1 MLLRLVRIV
10 PDAFRAW
17 GGGTERGT
25 RHLRA
30 HETLYRV
37 QARSRGAPVV
47 LAVPGKSLPKR
58 FGDAPSV
65 CVTESGEYGPRRCR
79 AECLDEFLPEEPER
93 DGIEQEHAL
102 ASEGDAS
109 ALGDEMQQFVN
120 IEIGGAHQTL
130 REVIQNESQAYHFD
144 SHFGRRRIGSL
155 YKLLKTNVGQSW
167 RPPCLVLGVQ
177 RMDAEIQE
185 EQMATERWEIDSS
198 HSSLHFSVRHLVIAK
213 VRGSFARWSGTIQV
227 PDGDFSK
234 ATVAVTIDASSIDTG
249 VADRD
254 AHLKSPDFFDAAQ
267 HAELRFVGKRV
278 QPRSGTEI
286 DVVGDLTIKGIT
298 REVVLRVE
306 RHGQAK
312 DPWGNV
318 RAAFT
323 AKTSIDR
330 KDFGLTWNQVLETGG
345 VMVGDRVEIEADIEA
360 VKQVE
365 AQVA

>member
-1 MLLRLVRIV
+1 MVST
-10 PDAFRAW
+10 ARA
-17 GGGTERGT
+17 
-25 RHLRA
+25 
-30 HETLYRV
+30 
-37 QARSRGAPVV
+37 
-47 LAVPGKSLPKR
+47 AV
-58 FGDAPSV
+58 APSV
-65 CVTESGEYGPRRCR
+65 SMSSFLRSPSATASSRSTRSPAKVMRPPSGTKCSSSWISRSLACMGP
-79 AECLDEFLPEEPER
+79 
-93 DGIEQEHAL
+93 
-102 ASEGDAS
+102 S
-109 ALGDEMQQFVN
+109 A
-120 IEIGGAHQTL
+120 
-130 REVIQNESQAYHFD
+130 RSCQNESQAYHFD
-144 SHFGRRRIGSL
+144 SQFGRRKIGL
-155 YKLLKTNVGQSW
+155 HYKLLKTNVGQSW
-167 RPPCLVLGVQ
+167 RPPCLLQGVQ

-278 QPRSGTEI
+278 EPRSGAEI

-306 RHGQAK
+306 QHGQAK

-345 VMVGDRVEIEADIEA
+345 VMVGDRVDIEADIEA
-360 VKQVE
+360 G
-365 AQVA
+365 